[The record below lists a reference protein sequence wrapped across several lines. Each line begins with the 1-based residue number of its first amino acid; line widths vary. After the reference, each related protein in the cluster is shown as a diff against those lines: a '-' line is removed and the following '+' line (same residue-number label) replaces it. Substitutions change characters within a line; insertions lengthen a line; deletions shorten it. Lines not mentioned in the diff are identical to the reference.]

1 MQTDNLTEQID
12 KLLDEV
18 DGPDEPGISE
28 EPITDG
34 EFAELIEGEVIEN
47 PPKPRG
53 VSIKCLIPVGLISL
67 ALALVGVLV
76 IAPLF
81 AESATISITPDVQTV
96 TATGDV
102 TLPART
108 LVHKTITL
116 AEQIKTTG
124 IAHQAANQAHGW
136 VTFYNALQTPQTIPA
151 GTLLVGADGIHVTTD
166 GDAYIPGGTLAT
178 NGSATISAY
187 TTVAGTTGNIQ
198 AGDINGACCRDYV
211 FAYNSAFTGGE
222 DARDYKAATATD
234 IDVGS
239 KELSSL
245 ITTQVTTEAQKQLAS
260 NEVMSSPQCQSKTV
274 STPKAGIEAAQVMV
288 SVTSNCSIY
297 AYNRSD
303 LTAQEQILFTQA
315 MNDQLGSGYATTG
328 NPTPIV
334 TRTAFSK
341 GTLLAS
347 LNLVGKCVYHF
358 QSSELQHIQQVA
370 AGQSREQATALLL
383 KLRGVHTVGIQIDNA
398 KTTLP
403 GDTQKIA
410 ISVYDKE

>member
-18 DGPDEPGISE
+18 DGPDVPE

-47 PPKPRG
+47 PPKPKG
-53 VSIKCLIPVGLISL
+53 VPIKWFIPIGLVSL

-81 AESATISITPDVQTV
+81 VESATIMVTPDVQTV
-96 TATGDV
+96 TATGDI
-102 TLPART
+102 TLPARM

-116 AEQIKTTG
+116 AEQVKTTG
-124 IAHQAANQAHGW
+124 TAHQAATQAHGW
-136 VTFYNALQTPQTIPA
+136 VTLYNALQSPQTIPA
-151 GTLLVGADGIHVTTD
+151 GTLFVGADGIHVTTD

-178 NGSATISAY
+178 NGSATVSGHAAIVGIA
-187 TTVAGTTGNIQ
+187 GNIQ

-211 FAYNSAFTGGE
+211 FAYNSAFSGGQ
-222 DARDYKAATATD
+222 DARNYTTARDTD
-234 IDVGS
+234 INVGS

-260 NEVMSSPQCQSKTV
+260 NEVMDSPQCQSKAV
-274 STPKAGIEAAQVMV
+274 SMPKPGIEAAQVAV
-288 SVTSNCSIY
+288 SVTSDCSVY

-303 LTAQEQILFTQA
+303 LTTQEQTLFTQA
-315 MNDQLGSGYATTG
+315 MNDQLGSGYVTAG
-328 NPTPIV
+328 NSHPIV

-341 GTLLAS
+341 GTLLVS
-347 LNLVGKCVYHF
+347 LTLVGKCMYHF
-358 QSSELQHIQQVA
+358 QDNELRHIQQVA

-383 KLRGVHTVGIQIDNA
+383 KLRGIHTVGIQIDNG

-403 GDTQKIA
+403 GNTQKIA
-410 ISVYDKE
+410 ISIYDKA

>member
-1 MQTDNLTEQID
+1 MKEQID

-47 PPKPRG
+47 PPKPNG
-53 VSIKCLIPVGLISL
+53 VPIKWLIPVGLVSL

-96 TATGDV
+96 TATGDI

-108 LVHKTITL
+108 LVSKTITL
-116 AEQIKTTG
+116 SEQVKTTG
-124 IAHQAANQAHGW
+124 TAHQAAIQAHGW
-136 VTFYNALQTPQTIPA
+136 VTFYNALQTPQTVLA
-151 GTLLVGADGIHVTTD
+151 GTLLIGADGAHVTTD

-178 NGSATISAY
+178 NGSATVSAY
-187 TTVAGTTGNIQ
+187 TTIAGTTGNIQ

-211 FAYNSAFTGGE
+211 FAYNGAFTGGQ
-222 DARDYKAATATD
+222 DARDYRTATAA
-234 IDVGS
+234 DVTAGS
-239 KELSSL
+239 KELVSL
-245 ITTQVTTEAQKQLAS
+245 ITTQVTADAQQQLAAT
-260 NEVMSSPQCQSKTV
+260 ETMSLPQCQSKAV
-274 STPKAGIEAAQVMV
+274 STPKSGVEAAQVMV
-288 SVTSNCSIY
+288 SVTSDCSVY

-315 MNDQLGSGYATTG
+315 MNDQLGYGYVTAG

-341 GTLLAS
+341 GTLLVS
-347 LNLVGKCVYHF
+347 LSLVGKCVYHF
-358 QSSELQHIQQVA
+358 QSSELQHIQQIA

-383 KLRGVHTVGIQIDNA
+383 KLRGIHTVGVQIDNGKA
-398 KTTLP
+398 TLP
-403 GDTQKIA
+403 GNAQKIA
-410 ISVYDKE
+410 ISIYEKGQAT

>member
-18 DGPDEPGISE
+18 DGPDEPGISD

-47 PPKPRG
+47 PPKPNG
-53 VSIKCLIPVGLISL
+53 VPIKWLIPVGLVSL

-96 TATGDV
+96 TATGDI

-116 AEQIKTTG
+116 AEQVKTTG
-124 IAHQAANQAHGW
+124 TAHQASTEAHGW
-136 VTFYNALQTPQTIPA
+136 VTFYNALQSPQTMPA

-166 GDAYIPGGTLAT
+166 GDAYIPSGTLAT
-178 NGSATISAY
+178 NGSATVSAHAAI
-187 TTVAGTTGNIQ
+187 VGIAGNIQ

-211 FAYNSAFTGGE
+211 FAYNGAFSGGQ
-222 DARDYKAATATD
+222 DAREYTTATASD
-234 IDVGS
+234 INTGS

-245 ITTQVTTEAQKQLAS
+245 ITMQITTEAQKQLTS
-260 NEVMSSPQCQSKTV
+260 NEVMDSPQCQDKTV
-274 STPKAGIEAAQVMV
+274 STPKPGIEAAQVMV
-288 SVTSNCSIY
+288 SVISDCSVY

-303 LTAQEQILFTQA
+303 LTAQEQTLFTQA
-315 MNDQLGSGYATTG
+315 MNDQLGSGYAIVG
-328 NPTPIV
+328 NPHPIV

-341 GTLLAS
+341 GTLLVS
-347 LNLVGKCVYHF
+347 LTLVGKCVYHF
-358 QSSELQHIQQVA
+358 QSSELQHIQQIA

-383 KLRGVHTVGIQIDNA
+383 KLRGIHTVGIQIDNG

-403 GDTQKIA
+403 GNTQKIA
-410 ISVYDKE
+410 ISVYDKA